1 MDDSVLWAAAFLV
14 GALGL
19 SLLIIGGVAAMYLS
33 TDARKGRGA
42 ASSKSSPSL
51 SGDADSGDESP
62 SSRGNGAAAE
72 EAGSRVDSP
81 DVQRAATGGLWTW
94 IKAGL
99 FAVLHAGT
107 VSLVLGGITFF
118 EDLAKASDEIQSS
131 GTVTFPKQLL
141 PGALYGPASRK
152 RLSHPAGNSME
163 DEEHPGDG
171 RRYDEPE
178 DGAGNADV
186 DQSGASGW
194 EVVDL
199 VGEAGAEGDG

>member
-19 SLLIIGGVAAMYLS
+19 SLLIIGGVAAMYLK
-33 TDARKGRGA
+33 TDVRKGRGA
-42 ASSKSSPSL
+42 ASPKSSPSP
-51 SGDADSGDESP
+51 SGDADSASESSSPKGD
-62 SSRGNGAAAE
+62 GATGE
-72 EAGSRVDSP
+72 EAGPRVDSSGA
-81 DVQRAATGGLWTW
+81 QRVATGSLWAW

-99 FAVLHAGT
+99 FALFHAGT

-152 RLSHPAGNSME
+152 RLSQPSGSSVGG
-163 DEEHPGDG
+163 EERTDDG
-171 RRYDEPE
+171 RRYDGPE
-178 DGAGNADV
+178 DDAGTAGV
-186 DQSGASGW
+186 DQPGASGW

-199 VGEAGAEGDG
+199 VGEARAEGDG